1 MANRKKEYPV
11 PKFSSLEEE
20 DRYWQSHSP
29 LMEDYEGKVQ
39 KKQQNRA
46 SFLSIRLT
54 GEQLARLRQIAA
66 QYDLGPSTYARQ
78 ILLQAMETG
87 SRSFSPTLIYN
98 ICSKFSIATGKPKEE
113 DLKQLGDIIR
123 NYSVFEE
130 ATAAQIVNL
139 WLANLGIDSPHF
151 IKHIQEKLSEEVEP

>member
-39 KKQQNRA
+39 KRKQNRA

-54 GEQLARLRQIAA
+54 GEEFAQLRERATH
-66 QYDLGPSTYARQ
+66 YGLGSSTYARQ
-78 ILLQAMETG
+78 LLIQGVESKPPNSPLDFLLMDLYKQLDSISSENKEEYLRHLMEIIKQY
-87 SRSFSPTLIYN
+87 SAFQE
-98 ICSKFSIATGKPKEE
+98 SIALQMAALRLPSDIKDQIRELRQKET
-113 DLKQLGDIIR
+113 R
-123 NYSVFEE
+123 R
-130 ATAAQIVNL
+130 
-139 WLANLGIDSPHF
+139 
-151 IKHIQEKLSEEVEP
+151 